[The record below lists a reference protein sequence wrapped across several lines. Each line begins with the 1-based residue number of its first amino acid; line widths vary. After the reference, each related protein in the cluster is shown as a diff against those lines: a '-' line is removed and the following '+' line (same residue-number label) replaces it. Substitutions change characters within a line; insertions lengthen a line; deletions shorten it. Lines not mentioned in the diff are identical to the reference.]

1 MELGSIS
8 NSNTRNVTFILMP
21 AMRFNKSYEKA
32 FQVALAGFINYDE
45 LEGLQSAPVPMISW
59 LRKF

>member
-1 MELGSIS
+1 
-8 NSNTRNVTFILMP
+8 MP

-45 LEGLQSAPVPMISW
+45 VDGLQSAPVRYLGYESSS
-59 LRKF
+59 F

>member
-1 MELGSIS
+1 MDSLTS
-8 NSNTRNVTFILMP
+8 RNITFILMP
-21 AMRFNKSYEKA
+21 GMRFNKSYDKG

-45 LEGLQSAPVPMISW
+45 VDGLVSAPVPMISW

>member
-1 MELGSIS
+1 
-8 NSNTRNVTFILMP
+8 MP
-21 AMRFNKSYEKA
+21 AMRFNKSYDKA

-45 LEGLQSAPVPMISW
+45 INGLVSAPIPMISW